1 MYRTFEEEVFLAP
14 ETIISGV
21 LEAAA
26 FDDLR
31 RPAGWEP
38 NRQSGHAAA
47 AASDTDDGNADA
59 DNVEPVVVRRTA
71 DPIDA
76 WSRHAC
82 GANGFGG

>member
-14 ETIISGV
+14 KTIISGV

-26 FDDLR
+26 FDDLQQLTD
-31 RPAGWEP
+31 WEP
-38 NRQSGHAAA
+38 DRQSGHAAA

-59 DNVEPVVVRRTA
+59 DNGERVVVRTTA

-76 WSRHAC
+76 WSRHAR

>member
-26 FDDLR
+26 FDDLQLTD
-31 RPAGWEP
+31 PEP
-38 NRQSGHAAA
+38 TRQSGHAAA
-47 AASDTDDGNADA
+47 AGPAADDDA
-59 DNVEPVVVRRTA
+59 DVDTGEPVVIRTTA

-76 WSRHAC
+76 WSRHAR
-82 GANGFGG
+82 GTSGFGG

>member
-1 MYRTFEEEVFLAP
+1 MYRTFDEEVFLAP

-31 RPAGWEP
+31 QPTGWEP
-38 NRQSGHAAA
+38 DRQSGHAAA
-47 AASDTDDGNADA
+47 AASETDDGDAAA
-59 DNVEPVVVRRTA
+59 DNGEPVVVRMTA
-71 DPIDA
+71 DPVDA
-76 WSRHAC
+76 WSRNAR

>member
-31 RPAGWEP
+31 QPTGWESDP
-38 NRQSGHAAA
+38 QSGHAAA
-47 AASDTDDGNADA
+47 AAADTDDGSADA
-59 DNVEPVVVRRTA
+59 DNGEPVVVRTTA

-76 WSRHAC
+76 WSRHAR

>member
-26 FDDLR
+26 FDDLQLTD
-31 RPAGWEP
+31 PEP
-38 NRQSGHAAA
+38 TRQSGHAATA
-47 AASDTDDGNADA
+47 GPAVDDDADA
-59 DNVEPVVVRRTA
+59 DTGKPVVIRTTA
-71 DPIDA
+71 EPIDA
-76 WSRHAC
+76 WSRHAR

>member
-26 FDDLR
+26 FDDLQLTDPE
-31 RPAGWEP
+31 PA
-38 NRQSGHAAA
+38 RQSGHAAA
-47 AASDTDDGNADA
+47 SASTTDGHDADA
-59 DNVEPVVVRRTA
+59 GNDEPVVIRTTA

-76 WSRHAC
+76 WSRHARC
-82 GANGFGG
+82 TSGFGG